1 LVIPLIGIYKY
12 WHPVFVNVNYW
23 YAKYYYII
31 VYGIKKYFLKGY
43 WLLFW
48 HMLLYKCG
56 NSRIVKIA
64 KIWKVV
70 HYGIFHW

>member
-1 LVIPLIGIYKY
+1 MVFPLIGIYKD

-43 WLLFW
+43 
-48 HMLLYKCG
+48 
-56 NSRIVKIA
+56 
-64 KIWKVV
+64 
-70 HYGIFHW
+70 